1 MNDQYPIESWETG
14 STQPPKSRGGLIA
27 AVLGAVILLCGIST
41 YLGLLNIRLSLQL
54 HSGDNP
60 NISFSKD
67 DSYPTETLL
76 EDPTES
82 DSDEDTFRFTS
93 LGFDGQAVTPLE
105 QRFYQLPAGYW
116 VTDVQPD
123 SAAAKAGIQSGD
135 ILLSVNGSSITDAKS
150 LHEALYAQ
158 DISDT
163 VQIMIYRDNEQV
175 SVLLCLD
182 EEA

>member
-27 AVLGAVILLCGIST
+27 VLLGAVILLSGIST

-67 DSYPTETLL
+67 DSTPTETLL
-76 EDPTES
+76 TDPTES
-82 DSDEDTFRFTS
+82 YSAEDTFSFTS
-93 LGFDGQAVTPLE
+93 LGLGGQAVTPLE

-123 SAAAKAGIQSGD
+123 SAAAKAGIQAGD

-158 DISDT
+158 DAGDA
-163 VQIMIYRDNEQV
+163 VQIMIYRNNEQLAV
-175 SVLLCLD
+175 RLCLD